1 MGDDASDADGDI
13 HGSGMSNV
21 AAAFAR
27 RLSGSCCMSETWW
40 LVDAG
45 TIHDV
50 QDHIG
55 NSIPISNDNG
65 EDPFCLQT

>member
-21 AAAFAR
+21 AAAF
-27 RLSGSCCMSETWW
+27 G

-65 EDPFCLQT
+65 EDPFCLQS